1 MKKMYWKLRLILLSL
16 WCRVARPLVSLPR
29 NAVIG
34 PGVHFSKGR
43 KIEIGERFF
52 CGYGCHFGATAKI
65 GRSVMFAP
73 GVALVGGDHKIDD
86 TVLSLMETGR
96 DEFRQIVIDDGAW
109 IGYGATVM
117 QGVTVGE
124 GAVVAAGA
132 VVTKDVPALAI
143 FAGNPAKL
151 VRYRKGVS

>member
-52 CGYGCHFGATAKI
+52 VGMDVIWSDRKDWQKCHVRT
-65 GRSVMFAP
+65 RSR
-73 GVALVGGDHKIDD
+73 
-86 TVLSLMETGR
+86 T
-96 DEFRQIVIDDGAW
+96 
-109 IGYGATVM
+109 
-117 QGVTVGE
+117 
-124 GAVVAAGA
+124 
-132 VVTKDVPALAI
+132 
-143 FAGNPAKL
+143 
-151 VRYRKGVS
+151 YRW